1 MLKRKE
7 IIKTIKERKINNL
20 FFQII
25 LLIIKLRK
33 D

>member
-20 FFQII
+20 FFQVI

>member
-1 MLKRKE
+1 MLKKKE

-20 FFQII
+20 FFQVI